1 MGNRAIAGLLALVPM
16 AVFAQTDVQKI
27 QNANWFEREAAAGVT
42 WRYYH
47 FDDLFSSQQDIHV
60 ASVDMDVE
68 GNTVKI
74 AYRAGGTR
82 IPITSFVPDHANT
95 ACVINGNYID
105 LATGIVLQ
113 HTRTDGV
120 VRYPSVVNAHD
131 EGAVVIDAAGD
142 ADTVLRPTTP
152 GRWDDRPEPNIM
164 ASNVPL
170 WDNGVKY
177 PLPLDEPYYNVDRH
191 PRSAV
196 GRTADNKFLF
206 VVVDG
211 RRAGAAGVTLV
222 ELQTVLEGLG
232 ATDGLNMDGGGSSAL
247 WIKGEPGNSVVNVP
261 SDGSLRSI
269 TDALSIVAPGP
280 ATPVEWDARL
290 TSLVASPLTRTGE
303 TYTVVATYTNI
314 GTQTW
319 TTSDVAIV
327 PSRAFGR
334 ASGFVPAGQE
344 ATFFEMAPTSV
355 AMGET
360 ATFTLTFE
368 PPVVASDTVFT
379 EHFALWH
386 ETEGW
391 FGPADNKLGFS
402 VTVRPELTGAPPAFI
417 VQGTPTGPNNQW
429 YVENAGGG
437 WSNST
442 IQFTAQGV
450 SNSGVQRYC
459 GASVTGRSA
468 SFRPIFDVAG
478 TYTVEVA
485 YPYSSNNIASVAY
498 TVDHLNGTDT
508 FNENQNAQ
516 ANANGWRMLGQFDFG
531 TGSANDLGLHSIT
544 VGNGAVTGNR
554 FYSGAVRLDF
564 VAPLAEEPS
573 AWWVVE

>member
-1 MGNRAIAGLLALVPM
+1 MLAPM
-16 AVFAQTDVQKI
+16 AVLAQTDVEKI

-47 FDDLFSSQQDIHV
+47 FDNLFNSQQDIHV
-60 ASVDMDVE
+60 AAVDMDVA

-74 AYRAGGTR
+74 AYRENGTR
-82 IPITSFVPDHANT
+82 IPLTSFVADHANT
-95 ACVINGNYID
+95 ACVINGNFIN

-120 VRYPSVVNAHD
+120 VRYPSVPDAHD

-142 ADTVLRPTTP
+142 ADTVLRPTTA
-152 GRWDDRPEPNIM
+152 GKWDDQPEPNVM

-170 WDNGVKY
+170 WENGVRY
-177 PLPLDEPYYNVDRH
+177 PLPMDQAFYNVDRH

-196 GRTADNKFLF
+196 GKTADNKFLF
-206 VVVDG
+206 VAVDG
-211 RRAGAAGVTLV
+211 RRSGAAGVTLV
-222 ELQTVLEGLG
+222 ELATVLEGLG
-232 ATDGLNMDGGGSSAL
+232 CTDGLNLDGGGSTAL
-247 WIKGEPGNSVVNVP
+247 WIKGEPGNGIVNVP
-261 SDGSLRSI
+261 SDGSVRSV
-269 TDALSIVAPGP
+269 TDALSIVAPGA
-280 ATPVEWDARL
+280 ATPVEWDGRL

-319 TTSDVAIV
+319 TTSDVAVV

-334 ASGFVPAGQE
+334 SSVFVPAGQE
-344 ATFFEMAPTSV
+344 ATFFQMTPASV
-355 AMGET
+355 APGGT
-360 ATFTLTFE
+360 ATFTLTLS

-386 ETEGW
+386 ATEGW

-402 VTVRPELTGAPPAFI
+402 VTARPELTGAPPAFI

-442 IQFTAQGV
+442 IQFTATGV
-450 SNSGVQRYC
+450 SNSGTQRYC
-459 GASVTGRSA
+459 SASAAGRSA

-478 TYTVEVA
+478 TYKVEVA
-485 YPYSSNNIASVAY
+485 YPYSSNNIASVTY
-498 TVDHLNGTDT
+498 TVSHLNGTDT
-508 FNENQNAQ
+508 FTENQNAS
-516 ANANGWRMLGQFDFG
+516 ANANGWRTLGEFDFG
-531 TGSANDLGLHSIT
+531 TGSANSLGVHSIT

-564 VAPLAEEPS
+564 VAPLPPEPS